1 MIHFLIPGKIIDN
14 YLRSGY
20 DEYLK
25 RIKKFTKADII
36 LLKEEKIYDDQ
47 IETALLKEGKNA
59 LNLIKKDDILILID
73 IHGKMYDSL
82 AFSKIIETTTQSTN
96 NIFFLFGSSCGLSD
110 IVRKRANYSIS
121 LSNLTFTHYHALL
134 LVLEQVYRS
143 FKILS
148 NQTYNK

>member
-1 MIHFLIPGKIIDN
+1 MIHFLIPGKIKDN
-14 YLRSGY
+14 YLRNGY

-82 AFSKIIETTTQSTN
+82 AFSKIIE
-96 NIFFLFGSSCGLSD
+96 IKKWRF
-110 IVRKRANYSIS
+110 V
-121 LSNLTFTHYHALL
+121 
-134 LVLEQVYRS
+134 
-143 FKILS
+143 
-148 NQTYNK
+148 